1 MNQEEIYK
9 AFDGEYFTLHA
20 DGSYALHLT
29 PEQSE
34 WKCYMFGNKPEIN
47 DGITVNPKK
56 GCEPKWFVR
65 WMMKVCFDCTWIKE
79 KND

>member
-34 WKCYMFGNKPEIN
+34 WKCYMFGSRSGRAEI
-47 DGITVNPKK
+47 VYRPSK
-56 GCEPKWFVR
+56 GKEPNWFVR
-65 WMMKVCFDCTWIKE
+65 WMMKICFDCLWVKGAL
-79 KND
+79 K